1 MQESWIIS
9 LQWLTRAVLYSFCVD
24 ATIHHSGLS
33 AQKSYMKA
41 KAAGFIFLVSISFYF
56 GCKKDKASA
65 DEIALYGTWVKGNN
79 YGDTLWFMSKNGKNI
94 LRMAETFNI
103 TSPVYG
109 EKEYR
114 FRKGVLE
121 IKQYSPTSDEYFPLT
136 SFTWTDR
143 GREFTIINS
152 QLYIFLSSIITY
164 TYRKI

>member
-1 MQESWIIS
+1 
-9 LQWLTRAVLYSFCVD
+9 
-24 ATIHHSGLS
+24 
-33 AQKSYMKA
+33 MKL
-41 KAAGFIFLVSISFYF
+41 KAAGFIVLASALLFA

-65 DEIALYGTWVKGNN
+65 DEIALYGTWIKGNN
-79 YGDTLWFMSKNGKNI
+79 YGDTLWFMNKNGKNI

-103 TSPVYG
+103 AMLVYA

-114 FRKGVLE
+114 FRKGMLE
-121 IKQYSPTSDEYFPLT
+121 IKQYSTSDEYFPIT

-143 GREFTIINS
+143 GREFTITNS